1 MLLGLKSMSKDKM
14 NFWNKLINDDT
25 SSNVMAFFL
34 LSAIFITL
42 VLMSM
47 PIIALALDIY
57 DHRMITIDLSG
68 LSSYI
73 LSVTG
78 IFGSAGIS
86 AGWSIYSQKKFG
98 AQNPQPQVNNNS
110 YDYYSTI
117 NNNTMT
123 GCGSQTPQNDGQGDI
138 IQEGL

>member
-1 MLLGLKSMSKDKM
+1 MLLGLKSMNGSKM

-25 SSNVMAFFL
+25 SANVMAFFL

-47 PIIALALDIY
+47 PIIALGLDIY
-57 DHRMITIDLSG
+57 DHRMITMDLSG

-98 AQNPQPQVNNNS
+98 AQNPQPTTTNGGC
-110 YDYYSTI
+110 YDM
-117 NNNTMT
+117 NTSLQIPT
-123 GCGSQTPQNDGQGDI
+123 TNPDVQGDI
-138 IQEGL
+138 IDPNL